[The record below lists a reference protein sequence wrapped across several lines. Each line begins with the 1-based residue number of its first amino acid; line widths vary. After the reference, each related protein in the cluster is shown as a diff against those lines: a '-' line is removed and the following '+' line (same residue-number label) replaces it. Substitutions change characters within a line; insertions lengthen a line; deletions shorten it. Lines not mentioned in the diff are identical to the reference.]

1 VGINQLQLENVKQI
15 KHFICIKQVQTFLLS
30 LFPKQYDRTAATSID
45 IAVGIMGNPEMT

>member
-15 KHFICIKQVQTFLLS
+15 
-30 LFPKQYDRTAATSID
+30 KQYDRTAATSID